1 MKFSLTPSDIITII
15 NTIASLITSIVAITI
30 SVKALKQ
37 NSKMIEYSTRP
48 QIQIYPSF
56 LDGILYLIIK
66 NFGVSEAYIDEIT
79 CSHSFTSKETMGDD
93 LGSNIFSKIN
103 GSILSSGYS
112 IKCPLLGYEIADET
126 FDFCIRYHSPLKAYE
141 ENFSF
146 NPITNIPFADMSP
159 SSKTTDGHLLN
170 ISKQLHNLVKT
181 KL

>member
-1 MKFSLTPSDIITII
+1 MKCPLTPSDIIEII
-15 NTIASLITSIVAITI
+15 GIIASLITSIVAIVI
-30 SVKALKQ
+30 SVKTLKQ
-37 NSKMIEYSTRP
+37 NSRMIEYSTRP
-48 QIQIYPSF
+48 QIQIYPSY

-66 NFGVSEAYIDEIT
+66 NFGISEAYIDEIT

-112 IKCPLLGYEIADET
+112 IKCPLLSHELTNEN
-126 FDFCIRYHSPLKAYE
+126 FDFYIKYHSSTKTYE
-141 ENFSF
+141 ANYSF

-159 SSKTTDGHLLN
+159 TSKTTDGHLLN